1 MNWVFRILLLSIFAA
16 LIAGCSNISLFH
28 NPDSGKVDPA
38 DLLPP
43 IKPSSDS
50 VGVEIYFIRRGV
62 TNIDSAKELWE
73 NVSELPFP
81 EQTRRQMRNNGFQFG
96 VLGSA
101 QTSALIDML
110 NLVNPGSHAHVD
122 SWEDAMQFTKDE
134 KVMCRYVELNS
145 GQPAEALASDV
156 YDNLTVLQK
165 TDGSLGGESF
175 QQAQCVFR
183 ITSSPRPDN
192 AIDLTILPEIQ
203 YGPSRQQY
211 VYEQGAVRVEFGR
224 TRKTFEN
231 LQMKVKLKPGEM
243 VVLSCQ
249 PNHSA
254 SLGSQFFTDASI
266 RGDYQKI
273 MILRLAKLRSDP
285 LFPENGVKKSDC
297 VNEPIVKGKEPER
310 IEPVVLDIESKPESQ
325 EEGKEDEAIGN
336 RQ

>member
-1 MNWVFRILLLSIFAA
+1 MLSIFVA
-16 LIAGCSNISLFH
+16 LIMGCSNLTLFH
-28 NPDSGKVDPA
+28 NPDNGKVDTA
-38 DLLPP
+38 SMLPP
-43 IKPSSDS
+43 IKTSSDS
-50 VGVEIYFIRRGV
+50 VGLEIYFIRRSV
-62 TNIDSAKELWE
+62 TNVDSAKELWE

-81 EQTRRQMRNNGFQFG
+81 EKTRRQMRLNGFQFG

-101 QTSALIDML
+101 QTTALLDML
-110 NLVNPGSHAHVD
+110 NLVNPGSHAYVD
-122 SWEDAMQFTKDE
+122 SWENAIQFDKDE

-145 GQPAEALASDV
+145 GQPVEALASDV
-156 YDNLTVLQK
+156 YDNMTVLQK

-183 ITSSPRPDN
+183 INSSPRPDN

-203 YGPSRQQY
+203 YGPQRQQY
-211 VYEQGAVRVEFGR
+211 VYEQGAVKVEFGR
-224 TRKTFEN
+224 NRKTFEA

-249 PNHSA
+249 PDQSA
-254 SLGSQFFTDASI
+254 SLGSQFFTDATI

-310 IEPVVLDIESKPESQ
+310 IEPVVLDIESK
-325 EEGKEDEAIGN
+325 EEEKEEEDEAVGN

>member
-1 MNWVFRILLLSIFAA
+1 MNWIFRILSLSIFAA
-16 LIAGCSNISLFH
+16 LVAGCSNISLFH
-28 NPDSGKVDPA
+28 NPDSGKVDPVSM
-38 DLLPP
+38 LPP
-43 IKPSSDS
+43 IKAASDS
-50 VGVEIYFIRRGV
+50 VGVEIFFIRRSV
-62 TNIDSAKELWE
+62 TNVDSAKELWE

-81 EQTRRQMRNNGFQFG
+81 EQTRHQMRLNGFRFG
-96 VLGSA
+96 VLGSS
-101 QTSALIDML
+101 QTTALIDML

-122 SWEDAMQFTKDE
+122 SWENAIQFDKDE

-165 TDGSLGGESF
+165 TEGSLGGESF

-183 ITSSPRPDN
+183 INSSPRPDN

-211 VYEQGAVRVEFGR
+211 VYEQGAVKVEFGR
-224 TRKTFEN
+224 NRKTFEA

-249 PNHSA
+249 PDQSA
-254 SLGSQFFTDASI
+254 SLGSQFFTDATI

-273 MILRLAKLRSDP
+273 MILRLAKLRNDP

-310 IEPVVLDIESKPESQ
+310 IEPVILDIESK
-325 EEGKEDEAIGN
+325 EEEKEEEDEAIGS

>member
-1 MNWVFRILLLSIFAA
+1 MNWVYKILTLSIFVV
-16 LIAGCSNISLFH
+16 LVGCSNLTLFH

-38 DLLPP
+38 AMLPP

-50 VGVEIYFIRRGV
+50 VGVEIFFIRRSV
-62 TNIDSAKELWE
+62 TNVDSANDLWE

-81 EQTRRQMRNNGFQFG
+81 EPTRRQMRLNGFKFG

-101 QTSALIDML
+101 QTSALVDML
-110 NLVNPGSHAHVD
+110 NLVNPGSHARVD
-122 SWEDAMQFTKDE
+122 SWEEAIQFAKDE
-134 KVMCRYVELNS
+134 KVMCRYVELKA

-165 TDGSLGGESF
+165 TNGSLGGESY
-175 QQAQCVFR
+175 QQSQCVFR
-183 ITSSPRPDN
+183 IVSASRPDN

-203 YGPSRQQY
+203 YGPQRQQY
-211 VYEQGAVRVEFGR
+211 VYEQGAVRMEYGR
-224 TRKTFEN
+224 SRKTFDN

-249 PNHSA
+249 PELPA

-266 RGDYQKI
+266 HGDYQKI
-273 MILRLAKLRSDP
+273 MILRLARLRSDP

-297 VNEPIVKGKEPER
+297 VNEPIVKAKAPER
-310 IEPVVLDIESKPESQ
+310 IEPVVLDIKPA
-325 EEGKEDEAIGN
+325 EENKE
-336 RQ
+336 